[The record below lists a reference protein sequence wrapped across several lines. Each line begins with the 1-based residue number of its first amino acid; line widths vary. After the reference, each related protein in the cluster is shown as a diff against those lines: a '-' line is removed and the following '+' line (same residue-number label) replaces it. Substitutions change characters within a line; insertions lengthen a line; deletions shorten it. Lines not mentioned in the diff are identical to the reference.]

1 MRTLPEMGEIFI
13 LTSAAHLYLQAFV
26 NFASH
31 LLRFQWFYGSMGVWM
46 IGYEI
51 VMSNQGAIHDREQKL
66 PNTKTSG
73 IFYVESYLA
82 PLWMS
87 RNICLLD

>member
-1 MRTLPEMGEIFI
+1 
-13 LTSAAHLYLQAFV
+13 
-26 NFASH
+26 
-31 LLRFQWFYGSMGVWM
+31 M

-73 IFYVESYLA
+73 KFYVESYFA

-87 RNICLLD
+87 RNICLLDQGRKWSLIVWAWKE